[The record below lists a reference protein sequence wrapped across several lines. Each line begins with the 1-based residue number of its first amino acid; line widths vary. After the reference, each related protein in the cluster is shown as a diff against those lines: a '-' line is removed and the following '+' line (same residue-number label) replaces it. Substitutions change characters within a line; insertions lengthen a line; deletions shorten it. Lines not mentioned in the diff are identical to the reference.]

1 MNLIQ
6 KEKLYMNHVDT
17 FDSKQNKHSFY
28 RGKDCIKSFCSDLKE
43 LETKIVNYEQHEM
56 IPLIDNESKY
66 YEEQKECYI
75 CKKEFCC
82 NIKK

>member
-6 KEKLYMNHVDT
+6 KEKLYMNCVDT
-17 FDSKQNKHSFY
+17 FDSKQNKHGFY

-56 IPLIDNESKY
+56 IPLTDNENKY

-75 CKKEFCC
+75 CKKEFCY

>member
-6 KEKLYMNHVDT
+6 KEKLYMNRVDT

-28 RGKDCIKSFCSDLKE
+28 RGKDCNKSFCSDLKE

-56 IPLIDNESKY
+56 IPLTDNENKY

-75 CKKEFCC
+75 CKKEFCY

>member
-43 LETKIVNYEQHEM
+43 LETKIVNYE
-56 IPLIDNESKY
+56 
-66 YEEQKECYI
+66 
-75 CKKEFCC
+75 
-82 NIKK
+82 